1 MKIITPYKFYMTQ
14 GDKDGLV
21 DYLKY
26 IDNQYTQSS
35 GDMKH
40 FFDGIKTHVQ
50 HVLDN
55 TTVIKGWV

>member
-1 MKIITPYKFYMTQ
+1 MTQ

-35 GDMKH
+35 GDMEH